1 MKSHLHVT
9 RNLPSATLPEI
20 IKNNQGEYSPR
31 RETEDDYEKSNRN
44 DGFAIEIANIVVK
57 NSEKSARL

>member
-20 IKNNQGEYSPR
+20 IKNNQGEHSPR

-44 DGFAIEIANIVVK
+44 DGFAIEIANVVVK